1 MIHVIHRVKRYLRA
15 CGCKLIQPT
24 GAKKERRHVFA
35 PVQCLAT
42 AVDHAPLDEI
52 DHPIGKQLRMQ
63 TEIVLIRQTAQ
74 HSVRNG
80 TNAQLQ
86 RRAVLHQLRAELPD
100 GLFHS
105 ANSRRW
111 RLG

>member
-1 MIHVIHRVKRYLRA
+1 M
-15 CGCKLIQPT
+15 
-24 GAKKERRHVFA
+24 FA

-52 DHPIGKQLRMQ
+52 NHPIGKQLRMQ
-63 TEIVLIRQTAQ
+63 SQVVLFRQAVQ
-74 HSVRNG
+74 HRVRYG
-80 TNAQLQ
+80 ANAQLQ
-86 RRAVLHQLRAELPD
+86 RGAILHQLRAELPD